1 VISLLKR
8 DLLVASRSGG
18 ALTLSISFFLI
29 MIVLVPFGVGEDPL
43 ILGAIATGI
52 IWVAALLSCLLTLD
66 RVFQL
71 DFEDGTLE
79 LLATA
84 PVPIEAAALVKAF
97 SHWLT
102 TGLPIIIVSPGLG
115 LLLNLPEGGMMWLII
130 SLTIGTPALSI
141 IGSFGAALT
150 VGLKRGGLLL
160 SLLVLPLYIPTLI
173 FGAAVVNRG
182 LLGLSVAA
190 PLIFLTAVSAL
201 SVALLPLATGYAL
214 KINLK

>member
-182 LLGLSVAA
+182 LLGLSVAT

>member
-1 VISLLKR
+1 MISLLKR

>member
-1 VISLLKR
+1 MISLLKR

-201 SVALLPLATGYAL
+201 SVALLPLATL

>member
-1 VISLLKR
+1 MISLLKR

-182 LLGLSVAA
+182 LLGLSVAT